1 MSTLAAALAEQGFA
15 TTGPIL
21 EAAELPPLHAAIERI
36 FERCSAAMGDRERW
50 LKVVNQ
56 VRDPELWD
64 PCFAALKADPRLA
77 RVASE
82 ALGEPA
88 RPAWLHLV
96 WKRPACTLHLP
107 WHVDRPTW
115 PTEIRACNAVA
126 LWLALDESGPERGGL
141 KYAPGSHIASTQRC
155 EAIAC
160 PEVPAGAGLLHHP
173 DVLHASAGNP
183 TDQWR
188 RACVFVY
195 TGRTAND
202 AASAHRAAG

>member
-1 MSTLAAALAEQGFA
+1 MSSLAVALAEQGFA
-15 TTGPIL
+15 TTDTLLDG
-21 EAAELPPLHAAIERI
+21 AELPPLHAAIERI

-64 PCFAALKADPRLA
+64 PAFAALKADPRLA

-82 ALGEPA
+82 ALDEPA

-96 WKRPACTLHLP
+96 WKRPGCTLHLP

-115 PTEIRACNAVA
+115 PQEIRSFNAVA
-126 LWLALDESGPERGGL
+126 LWVALDDSGPEQGGL

-160 PEVPAGAGLLHHP
+160 PIVPAGAGLLHHP

-183 TDQWR
+183 TDRWR
-188 RACVFVY
+188 RACVLVY
-195 TGRTAND
+195 TGGQPGKS
-202 AASAHRAAG
+202 ASAP